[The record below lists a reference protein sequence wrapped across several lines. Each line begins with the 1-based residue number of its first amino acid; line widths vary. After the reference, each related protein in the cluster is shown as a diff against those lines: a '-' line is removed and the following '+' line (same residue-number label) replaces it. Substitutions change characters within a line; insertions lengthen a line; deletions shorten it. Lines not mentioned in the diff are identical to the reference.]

1 MTANGSNGK
10 NGNGNGNYKH
20 TGSEWASDPRWAGIT
35 RTYSPADVRRLRGS
49 IQIEYTL
56 ARLGAER
63 LWNLMHSDDYVP
75 ALGAI
80 TGNQAIE
87 MVQAGLKAI
96 YGSGWQVA
104 ADGNTAGDV
113 YPDQSLYP
121 CDSTLNLVKRINRAL
136 LRADQIESAEGR
148 KSGAYWFAPIV
159 ADAEAGFGGSLN
171 AYELMKSMIEAGA
184 AGVHFEDQLSSAKKC
199 GHLGGKV
206 VVPTREFIE
215 KLTAA
220 RLAADVCGVPT
231 LLIARTD
238 ANSAGLL
245 LSDADPRDRE
255 FIHGKRT
262 AEGFYQFRGGIDAAL
277 AP

>member
-10 NGNGNGNYKH
+10 NGNGNGNGNGNH
-20 TGSEWASDPRWAGIT
+20 FHGGAEWANDPRWAGIT
-35 RTYSPADVRRLRGS
+35 RSYSATDVLRLRGS

-113 YPDQSLYP
+113 YPDQSLDP
-121 CDSTLNLVKRINRAL
+121 CDRA
-136 LRADQIESAEGR
+136 
-148 KSGAYWFAPIV
+148 
-159 ADAEAGFGGSLN
+159 
-171 AYELMKSMIEAGA
+171 
-184 AGVHFEDQLSSAKKC
+184 
-199 GHLGGKV
+199 
-206 VVPTREFIE
+206 
-215 KLTAA
+215 
-220 RLAADVCGVPT
+220 PT
-231 LLIARTD
+231 LV
-238 ANSAGLL
+238 
-245 LSDADPRDRE
+245 
-255 FIHGKRT
+255 
-262 AEGFYQFRGGIDAAL
+262 
-277 AP
+277 

>member
-1 MTANGSNGK
+1 ML
-10 NGNGNGNYKH
+10 
-20 TGSEWASDPRWAGIT
+20 
-35 RTYSPADVRRLRGS
+35 RLRGS

-121 CDSTLNLVKRINRAL
+121 CDSAPNFVKRINRAL
-136 LRADQIESAEGR
+136 MRADQIESAEG
-148 KSGAYWFAPIV
+148 KPFGHV
-159 ADAEAGFGGSLN
+159 LVCADCGG
-171 AYELMKSMIEAGA
+171 
-184 AGVHFEDQLSSAKKC
+184 
-199 GHLGGKV
+199 
-206 VVPTREFIE
+206 
-215 KLTAA
+215 
-220 RLAADVCGVPT
+220 
-231 LLIARTD
+231 
-238 ANSAGLL
+238 
-245 LSDADPRDRE
+245 
-255 FIHGKRT
+255 
-262 AEGFYQFRGGIDAAL
+262 RGGGIWRFAQCLRADESDDRGGRCGRSF
-277 AP
+277 

>member
-1 MTANGSNGK
+1 MSANGTNGANGK
-10 NGNGNGNYKH
+10 GNSKTHLPIDHCTNDSHWVG
-20 TGSEWASDPRWAGIT
+20 PRWSGIT
-35 RTYSPADVRRLRGS
+35 RPYSFSDVLRLRGS

-63 LWNLMHSDDYVP
+63 LWNLMQTEAYVP

-121 CDSTLNLVKRINRAL
+121 CDSAPNLVKRINRAL
-136 LRADQIESAEGR
+136 LRADQIESAEGK
-148 KSGAYWFAPIV
+148 KSATYWFAPIV

-171 AYELMKSMIEAGA
+171 AYELMKAMIEAGA
-184 AGVHFEDQLSSAKKC
+184 AAVHFEDQLSSRNA
-199 GHLGGKV
+199 G
-206 VVPTREFIE
+206 TWAE
-215 KLTAA
+215 KWWC
-220 RLAADVCGVPT
+220 RHE
-231 LLIARTD
+231 
-238 ANSAGLL
+238 SA
-245 LSDADPRDRE
+245 
-255 FIHGKRT
+255 
-262 AEGFYQFRGGIDAAL
+262 
-277 AP
+277 